1 MIENSGSAKLR
12 EAVVSGI
19 FYPEDPTVLR
29 EAVEYELAK
38 AASERTG
45 AAAIL
50 SPHAGFEY
58 AGAVAAAAWA
68 SVRNRRPSAAVLL
81 APYHRAEESAV
92 WLPEAEVFQT
102 PLGDVKVD
110 RSSVEELETCGT
122 LFRQNDIPHFEE
134 HGIEVQL
141 PFLQIL
147 FPGVPAV
154 PILLGKPTPTA
165 IDSLAKALSLVFSD
179 SPESVLFVVSSNFA
193 GLASEADAPGR
204 FERVLSCISSGD
216 DESLYEEYRGETPDM
231 CGVGCLVSLMR
242 SRLLEGRSWNLLGR
256 ADSASR
262 RTAQSEKIVYYVG
275 GCWT

>member
-19 FYPEDPTVLR
+19 FYPEDPGDLR
-29 EAVEYELAK
+29 EAVEFELAK
-38 AASERTG
+38 ADPKRTR

-58 AGAVAAAAWA
+58 AGAVSASAWAAA
-68 SVRNRRPSAAVLL
+68 RGRRPSVAVFL
-81 APYHRAEESAV
+81 APYHRSEESAV

-141 PFLQIL
+141 PFLQML

-154 PILLGKPTPTA
+154 PILLGKPTPTTV
-165 IDSLAKALSLVFSD
+165 DSLAKALSLVFSD
-179 SPESVLFVVSSNFA
+179 SAGSALFVVSTNFA
-193 GLASEADAPGR
+193 GLTSESDAPGR
-204 FERVLSCISSGD
+204 LERVLTHIASGD
-216 DESLYEEYRGETPDM
+216 DGSLYEEYRGETPDM

-242 SRLLEGRSWNLLGR
+242 SRLLAGRSWKLLGR
-256 ADSASR
+256 ADSASKR
-262 RTAQSEKIVYYVG
+262 SSQSEKIVFYVG
-275 GCWT
+275 GCWV